1 MNKYIPFQAL
11 APEEREAA
19 LERIERLT
27 ELPLLLLAFVMIP
40 VLLGPLLWELSARD
54 NALFRA
60 LDVFI
65 WATFAADYAI
75 KLLVAP
81 NRWGY
86 LKSHWLEALVVAA
99 PFIRPL
105 LIVRV
110 FLFGSRALLG
120 TRRLLNVD
128 FLLVYA
134 LGMVVI
140 AATVVT
146 TAERGHDTIDTF
158 PDALWWSIVT
168 VTTVGYGDM
177 TPVTPTGRAMA
188 AFLMLTGIGLFGG
201 LTANLAS
208 AMVRSENDVEDNVK
222 TLLSE
227 VRALRRQVG
236 GLEAPPPA
244 EPPRRLPG
252 VSLPLR
258 AAANIIPSRIRGALG
273 GLRRGTR
280 QNAAA
285 RAEAGGIDM
294 PDAQTF
300 RQAWGKFA
308 TGVSIVTTVR
318 PDGEVHGM
326 TANGIN
332 SVSLEPPLALV
343 CAGHSTSSHPLIREA
358 GRFAINILSEDQRAI
373 AEYYARPTAQKT
385 GDTDAAFTLTES
397 GAALIEGCIARM
409 DCRVVAEHDAGDH
422 TIFVGRVE
430 TIDTADGRPLL
441 YYQGRFERLPETSET
456 VETAESSETS

>member
-1 MNKYIPFQAL
+1 MNKYMPFQAL
-11 APEEREAA
+11 APEEREAK
-19 LERIERLT
+19 LERIEQLT

-40 VLLGPLLWELSARD
+40 VLLGPILWDLSARD
-54 NALFRA
+54 AALFRA

-75 KLLVAP
+75 KLMVAP

-86 LKSHWLEALVVAA
+86 LKSHWLEALIVLV

-105 LIVRV
+105 RIARV

-146 TAERGHDTIDTF
+146 TAERGHDTIETF

-208 AMVRSENDVEDNVK
+208 AMVRSENDVDENVK
-222 TLLSE
+222 TLMRE
-227 VRALRRQVG
+227 VRALRLQVG
-236 GLEAPPPA
+236 GLESAPPP
-244 EPPRRLPG
+244 EPPRRLPD

-258 AAANIIPSRIRGALG
+258 AAANIIPARIRGALG
-273 GLRRGTR
+273 GLRRGRR
-280 QNAAA
+280 QTAAA
-285 RAEAGGIDM
+285 RAETGGIDM

-332 SVSLEPPLALV
+332 SVSLDPPLALV

-358 GRFAINILSEDQRAI
+358 GRFAINILSEEQRAI

-385 GDTDAAFTLTES
+385 GDTDAAFTLTDS
-397 GAALIEGCIARM
+397 GAALIDGCIARM

-430 TIDTADGRPLL
+430 KIDTADGRPLL
-441 YYQGRFERLPETSET
+441 YYQGRFERLPD
-456 VETAESSETS
+456 ETAETS

>member
-1 MNKYIPFQAL
+1 MNKYMPFQAL
-11 APEEREAA
+11 APEEREAK

-40 VLLGPLLWELSARD
+40 VLLGPILWDLSARD
-54 NALFRA
+54 AALFRA

-75 KLLVAP
+75 KLMVAP

-86 LKSHWLEALVVAA
+86 LKSHWLEALVVLV

-105 LIVRV
+105 RIARI

-146 TAERGHDTIDTF
+146 TAERGQDTIETF

-177 TPVTPTGRAMA
+177 TPATPTGRAMA

-208 AMVRSENDVEDNVK
+208 AMVRSENDVDENVK
-222 TLLSE
+222 TLMRE
-227 VRALRRQVG
+227 VRALRLQVG
-236 GLEAPPPA
+236 GLEAPPPP
-244 EPPRRLPG
+244 EPPRRLPD

-258 AAANIIPSRIRGALG
+258 AAANIIPARIRGALG
-273 GLRRGTR
+273 GLRRGRR
-280 QNAAA
+280 QTAAA
-285 RAEAGGIDM
+285 RAETGGIDM

-332 SVSLEPPLALV
+332 SVSLDPPLALV

-358 GRFAINILSEDQRAI
+358 GRFAINILSEEQRAI

-385 GDTDAAFTLTES
+385 GDTDAAFTLTDS

-430 TIDTADGRPLL
+430 KIDTAEGRPLL
-441 YYQGRFERLPETSET
+441 YYQGRFERLPD
-456 VETAESSETS
+456 ETAETS

>member
-1 MNKYIPFQAL
+1 MNKLIPFQAMPL
-11 APEEREAA
+11 DEREAM

-40 VLLGPLLWELSARD
+40 VLLGPMLWEMSERD
-54 NALFRA
+54 AILFRA
-60 LDVFI
+60 VDGFI
-65 WATFAADYAI
+65 WAAFAADYAV
-75 KLLVAP
+75 KLAVAP
-81 NRWGY
+81 NRLGY
-86 LKSHWLEALVVAA
+86 LKSHWLEALVVLV

-105 LIVRV
+105 RIVRV

-146 TAERGHDTIDTF
+146 TAERGHDTIDSF

-177 TPVTPTGRAMA
+177 TPVTTAGRAMA
-188 AFLMLTGIGLFGG
+188 VFLMLTGIGLFGG

-208 AMVRSENDVEDNVK
+208 AMVRSENDVEENVK
-222 TLLSE
+222 TLLRE
-227 VRALRRQVG
+227 VRHLRAQVG
-236 GLEAPPPA
+236 GLEPPP
-244 EPPRRLPG
+244 ERPRRLPR
-252 VSLPLR
+252 VSLPLD
-258 AAANIIPSRIRGALG
+258 AAANIIPARIRGALG
-273 GLRRGTR
+273 GLRRGGRRT
-280 QNAAA
+280 AAPA
-285 RAEAGGIDM
+285 GAETEGADM
-294 PDAQTF
+294 PDSQTF

-308 TGVSIVTTVR
+308 TGVSVVTTVR
-318 PDGEVHGM
+318 ADGEIHGM

-358 GRFAINILSEDQRAI
+358 GRFAINILSEEQRPI
-373 AEYYARPTAQKT
+373 AEYYARPTADKT
-385 GDTDAAFTLTES
+385 GDIEAAFTRTER
-397 GAALIEGCIARM
+397 GAALIDGCIARM
-409 DCRVVAEHDAGDH
+409 DCRVIAEHDAGDH
-422 TIFVGRVE
+422 TVFIGQVE
-430 TIDTADGRPLL
+430 EIDTGEGRPLL
-441 YYQGRFERLPETSET
+441 FYEGRFARLPD
-456 VETAESSETS
+456 ESG

>member
-1 MNKYIPFQAL
+1 MNKYMPFQAL
-11 APEEREAA
+11 APEEREAK
-19 LERIERLT
+19 LERIEQLT

-40 VLLGPLLWELSARD
+40 VLLGPILWDLSARD
-54 NALFRA
+54 AALFRA

-75 KLLVAP
+75 KLMVAP

-86 LKSHWLEALVVAA
+86 LKSHWLEALIVLV

-105 LIVRV
+105 RIARV

-146 TAERGHDTIDTF
+146 TAERGHDTIETF

-208 AMVRSENDVEDNVK
+208 AMVRSENDVDENVK
-222 TLLSE
+222 TLMRE
-227 VRALRRQVG
+227 VRALRLQVG
-236 GLEAPPPA
+236 GLEAPPP
-244 EPPRRLPG
+244 EPPRRLPD

-258 AAANIIPSRIRGALG
+258 AAANIIPARIRGALG
-273 GLRRGTR
+273 GLRRGRR
-280 QNAAA
+280 QTAAA
-285 RAEAGGIDM
+285 RAETGGIDM

-332 SVSLEPPLALV
+332 SVSLDPPLALV

-358 GRFAINILSEDQRAI
+358 GRFAINILSEEQRAI

-385 GDTDAAFTLTES
+385 GDTDAAFTLTDS

-430 TIDTADGRPLL
+430 KIDTADGRPLL
-441 YYQGRFERLPETSET
+441 YYQGRFERLPD
-456 VETAESSETS
+456 ETAETS

>member
-1 MNKYIPFQAL
+1 MNRRIPFQAMTRDQ
-11 APEEREAA
+11 REAA

-40 VLLGPLLWELSARD
+40 VLIGPMLWEPSGRD
-54 NALFRA
+54 ATLFRV
-60 LDVFI
+60 LDGFI
-65 WATFAADYAI
+65 WAVFAADYAV
-75 KLLVAP
+75 KLAVAP
-81 NRWGY
+81 DRLRY
-86 LKSHWLEALVVAA
+86 LRTHWFEAVIVLV

-105 LIVRV
+105 RIVRI

-146 TAERGHDTIDTF
+146 TVERGHESIDSF

-177 TPVTPTGRAMA
+177 TPVTPAGRAMA
-188 AFLMLTGIGLFGG
+188 VFLMLTGIGLFGG

-208 AMVRSENDVEDNVK
+208 VMVRSENDVEENVK
-222 TLLSE
+222 TLLREVRHLRSE
-227 VRALRRQVG
+227 VGAGFAQ
-236 GLEAPPPA
+236 APPTPQRTR
-244 EPPRRLPG
+244 PPLVPSI
-252 VSLPLR
+252 SLPLR
-258 AAANIIPSRIRGALG
+258 AAANIIPSGIRGALG
-273 GLRRGTR
+273 GFRRNRR
-280 QNAAA
+280 QTAASA
-285 RAEAGGIDM
+285 QDEGVDM

-308 TGVSIVTTVR
+308 TGVSVVTTVR
-318 PDGEVHGM
+318 PDGEIHGM

-358 GRFAINILSEDQRAI
+358 GRFAINILSEGQRPI
-373 AEYYARPTAQKT
+373 AEYYARPTADKT
-385 GDTDAAFTLTES
+385 GDVETAFTRTER
-397 GAALIEGCIARM
+397 GAALIDGCIARM
-409 DCRVVAEHDAGDH
+409 DCRVIAEHDAGDH
-422 TIFVGRVE
+422 TVFIGQVE
-430 TIDTADGRPLL
+430 EIDTGEGRPLL
-441 YYQGRFERLPETSET
+441 FYEGKFARLPD
-456 VETAESSETS
+456 ESD

>member
-1 MNKYIPFQAL
+1 MNKYLTPFRTL
-11 APEEREAA
+11 TLEEREAR

-27 ELPLLLLAFVMIP
+27 ELPLLILAFVMIP
-40 VLLGPLLWELSARD
+40 VLLGPLIWDLSGRD
-54 NALFRA
+54 AALFRA

-65 WATFAADYAI
+65 WATFAADYAV
-75 KLLVAP
+75 KMAFAP

-134 LGMVVI
+134 LGMVII

-146 TAERGHDTIDTF
+146 TAERGQDTIDTF
-158 PDALWWSIVT
+158 PDALWWSVVT

-177 TPVTPTGRAMA
+177 TPATPTGRAMA
-188 AFLMLTGIGLFGG
+188 VFLMLTGIGLFGG

-222 TLLSE
+222 ALLSE

-236 GLEAPPPA
+236 GLESPPPMP
-244 EPPRRLPG
+244 PPRRLPA

-258 AAANIIPSRIRGALG
+258 AAADIIPSRIRGALG
-273 GLRRGTR
+273 GLRRGGR
-280 QNAAA
+280 RNAAAA

-300 RQAWGKFA
+300 RQAWGTFA

-318 PDGEVHGM
+318 PDGEIHGM

-332 SVSLEPPLALV
+332 SVSLDPPLALV

-358 GRFAINILSEDQRAI
+358 GRFAINILSEDQRSI
-373 AEYYARPTAQKT
+373 AEYYARPTAEKT
-385 GDTDAAFTLTES
+385 GDSDAAFSRSER
-397 GAALIEGCIARM
+397 GAALIDGCLARM

-422 TIFVGRVE
+422 TIFVGQVE
-430 TIDTADGRPLL
+430 AIETSEGRPLL
-441 YYQGRFERLPETSET
+441 YYQGRFERIS
-456 VETAESSETS
+456 ESSETS